1 MGSLTTSPAEQL
13 IHFGKKLN
21 SASIGKDALIELL
34 QKVEKSLQQIPDA
47 QPETLDTVKG
57 ALIKQSVLRHKDKT
71 VRALATACLGHVFR
85 ICAPETPYEDD
96 ALKAIFQA
104 FFDLLANLK
113 ERDPL
118 IFSCAHDLLQSIA
131 KYKIFL
137 LMLDLDDEKDFLIT
151 LFKTLFEATTDFN
164 FNTIYGDVLEV
175 LHGVLCE
182 SEEEYAEVLDS
193 MLQPLLSPHKDT
205 HPAAYRLAK
214 ALLQRSESILQQRIQ
229 RYFLDVL
236 DKDEVVE
243 SELQGDYHEL
253 IYEVFV
259 TCPEILLP
267 IIPRLQG
274 ELQVDDEATR
284 LAAVALVGRL
294 LRIPDM
300 HVELSYRRLYV
311 EFLKRFVDRQPAV
324 RLAMLDWA
332 QDFLN
337 ECFDA
342 CHAEIFTPIQ
352 ARLLDPEERIR
363 IRACALLCE
372 VHITSPE
379 IVPLVCLKAV
389 SERLR
394 DKRLSVRT
402 AVLQQLANVFRAHCI
417 QYVGSKRIPQDGGE
431 GLEWIPGKILRCCGD
446 PELRH
451 SAVEPI
457 LAFHLFP
464 AKLSVDVRMK
474 IWALTYA
481 HADQWT
487 DKSLQYLLRA
497 KSRLQQELATY
508 LELRSEIREAA
519 RSKKR
524 EDSNL
529 ASQLAE
535 RLQALAASFQDPSK
549 AIEQLKKMHDLKD
562 ELIFS
567 SLQRLLDPANDTQTL
582 LNEREEI
589 LKRISSSTAQDRG
602 LFEFMKLLV
611 TKAALVFF
619 SCQHVRAGLKLIRG
633 GLDKVSTQATKVL
646 LEATLTLLKNIARSF
661 PALFAT
667 SMTDLHLILKTLP
680 DTSWFQTL
688 PDISPFT
695 DSA

>member
-57 ALIKQSVLRHKDKT
+57 ALIKQSVLRHKD
-71 VRALATACLGHVFR
+71 
-85 ICAPETPYEDD
+85 
-96 ALKAIFQA
+96 KAIFQA

-193 MLQPLLSPHKDT
+193 MLQPLLSPHK
-205 HPAAYRLAK
+205 
-214 ALLQRSESILQQRIQ
+214 

-667 SMTDLHLILKTLP
+667 SMTDLHLILK
-680 DTSWFQTL
+680 
-688 PDISPFT
+688 
-695 DSA
+695 